1 LLAARVACV
10 VVPLA
15 MFVFGCRTVQAPVVE
30 FRPNWD
36 VGQAEI
42 LEWHADDPA
51 FDQDRALEASGL
63 AIDEDRLFVLSEKYA
78 RLLVIDT
85 GQSMAARAIRLRVP
99 NYSELEGIAVRSS
112 TAYLCDE
119 AHATVHQV
127 DLSELDRGWTLPARR
142 LHLQGLS
149 VRGGKIG
156 FEGVTVTPDARFLY
170 LLLERSH
177 RPDGDCESKVFRMRV
192 TEDVLKAEGKPILI
206 ALEDCAWRLTDLELW
221 QGRLLALKS
230 QFPGNRYEVIAIDPA
245 RRTWE
250 VVLDL
255 TDTLRS
261 VTEDGWGNNVEGM
274 ALANDGS
281 LYLVSDNAVT
291 GKIDDPEP
299 PLTDERTLLM
309 RIPPEGVEPRNPLTE

>member
-1 LLAARVACV
+1 
-10 VVPLA
+10 
-15 MFVFGCRTVQAPVVE
+15 
-30 FRPNWD
+30 
-36 VGQAEI
+36 
-42 LEWHADDPA
+42 
-51 FDQDRALEASGL
+51 
-63 AIDEDRLFVLSEKYA
+63 
-78 RLLVIDT
+78 
-85 GQSMAARAIRLRVP
+85 
-99 NYSELEGIAVRSS
+99 
-112 TAYLCDE
+112 
-119 AHATVHQV
+119 VHQV
-127 DLSELDRGWTLPARR
+127 DLSELDQGWTLPARR

-156 FEGVTVTPDARFLY
+156 FEGVAVTPDARFLY

-221 QGRLLALKS
+221 HGRLLALKS

-245 RRTWE
+245 LRTWE

-299 PLTDERTLLM
+299 PPTDERTLLM
-309 RIPPEGVEPRNPLTE
+309 RIPPEGVEPRDPLTD